1 MGHFCEGL
9 GPSKEVSILILREA
23 LIQVRAVWQSQFHQL
38 LFPKGSWGKPSD
50 QGCFEQSE
58 GAEGSGE
65 E

>member
-9 GPSKEVSILILREA
+9 CPSKEVSLLILREA
-23 LIQVRAVWQSQFHQL
+23 LIQAGGVWKSQFHQL
-38 LFPKGSWGKPSD
+38 PFPKGSWGKTSD